1 MEDEYRI
8 IPIDAIAGPAFCLHV
23 NGTIDS
29 SNNVSGSDQIICL
42 KQKNEWKSLLMEKN
56 KSM

>member
-8 IPIDAIAGPAFCLHV
+8 IPVEAIEGPAFCIHV

-29 SNNVSGSDQIICL
+29 SNEISGSDQIICL
-42 KQKNEWKSLLMEKN
+42 KPKNEWKSLFIN
-56 KSM
+56 NSP